1 MGALFF
7 DHSKWQSKA
16 SLLLKSQLEEQIL
29 KDGAHYELAPMYH
42 QIILFRVLESYFL
55 SPVRFV
61 VKFVL
66 KEKAES
72 MLSWMRQ
79 LTFENGSLP
88 HFNDT
93 TEGIAYSSAQL
104 QEMAQSIG
112 LQPIKNLLSD
122 SGYRSLE
129 VKGLKLI
136 ADLEGIKPSYQPG
149 HAHADT
155 FSFVLHQD
163 SIPVVVDP
171 GISTYNIGS
180 KRDWERSTL
189 AHNTVSINRQNSSQ
203 VWAGFRVA
211 KRAQVSIKED
221 HPDSMRAFHNG
232 FGSQIHQREFKKIQ
246 NGIEIH
252 DIVLNPK
259 SDSLKEA
266 RLFFHPEIKP
276 KPLTSNR
283 FELLEDLI
291 LELDHAEK
299 LEWVNYEFALGYN
312 KLIPA
317 KSLLIAFKGNSLY
330 SRFTILE

>member
-1 MGALFF
+1 
-7 DHSKWQSKA
+7 
-16 SLLLKSQLEEQIL
+16 
-29 KDGAHYELAPMYH
+29 MYH